1 MASAEFVSPK
11 GTIENLKASGFST
24 ENCLSEFIDNSMHR
38 VKAAA
43 KTIRFKLIGD
53 NTLIVVD
60 DGIGMTCDLLTGS
73 RTLNQCSDATD
84 EGQGCRGIGM
94 KAAEVTLTEA
104 VEPVVVLS
112 KTADGPINSIVTNY
126 AEIIRTDKAPNF
138 LAQEASR
145 RHEDLFIRHAINQE
159 HGTMLI
165 LKLTPRKY
173 AEVVDL
179 LVTTDQLKNLL
190 IQLGMTYCKRLDEGF
205 LIQFQQP
212 DESLLTVAP
221 IDPLSW
227 TRNLD
232 TNRGRMQERSVEV
245 WENPTT
251 NAVQTFFESDKG
263 MVYLVG
269 ERPIKEIPD
278 AYPPANFLK
287 VGTAMMRSVFTDDWI
302 ALQGDVFDFKGQKG
316 ELEVGLSGLRFLRN
330 DKFIHQIPIPKPTS
344 GDTARYPYV
353 TNSRHSISFCTALDK
368 YFSVQINKSKADNI
382 HWNVLKTVKYLARS
396 FSERLYNAY
405 KAEKEAAMIAEIR
418 RKEADRKAKEEQ
430 EQKEQKEREERE
442 KEKRAIKA
450 AKLKAQREEEE
461 RLRKIREAQEADRK
475 QQQAEEQARK
485 QAEKAEQERIERE
498 RIAAELEQQ
507 RLAAAAKLAAEEQHL
522 FNIGYNV
529 AMVDDKVVLHISNQG
544 TLKGTRVLDG
554 PINMIDTFRHMLL
567 RCSDA
572 KAAKE
577 LMGAVCKCIGV

>member
-11 GTIENLKASGFST
+11 GTIENLMVSGFST
-24 ENCLSEFIDNSMHR
+24 ANYLSEFIDNSMHR

-43 KTIRFKLIGD
+43 TTIRFKLQAD
-53 NTLIVVD
+53 NTLIAVD

-73 RTLNQCSDATD
+73 RTLNQRSDATD

-94 KAAEVTLTEA
+94 KAAEVGLTEA

-112 KTADGPINSIVTNY
+112 KTTDGPINSIITNY

-173 AEVVDL
+173 AEVADL

-190 IQLGMTYCKRLDEGF
+190 IQLGITYYTRLNQGF

-212 DESLLTVAP
+212 DETLLTVAP

-232 TNRGRMQERSVEV
+232 TNRERMQERHVEV
-245 WENPTT
+245 WENPVT

-263 MVYLVG
+263 MVYVTG

-278 AYPPANFLK
+278 AYPPAGFLK
-287 VGTAMMRSVFTDDWI
+287 VGTFMMRSVFTDEWE
-302 ALQGDVFDFKGQKG
+302 ALQGDIFDYKDQKG
-316 ELEVGLSGLRFLRN
+316 KLHEGLSGLRFLRN
-330 DKFIHQIPIPKPTS
+330 DKFIHYIPIPKPTT
-344 GDTARYPYV
+344 GDHMMRKYV
-353 TNSRHSISFCTALDK
+353 TDSRYSISFSTVLDK
-368 YFSVQINKSKADNI
+368 YFDIQINKSKADNI
-382 HWNVLKTVKYLARS
+382 HWNVLKTVRYLAKS
-396 FSERLYNAY
+396 FSDGQYSVF
-405 KAEKEAAMIAEIR
+405 KADKEVALTAEIR
-418 RKEADRKAKEEQ
+418 RKEAERKAQEEQ
-430 EQKEQKEREERE
+430 EQKEQNEREERE
-442 KEKRAIKA
+442 KERRAIKA

-461 RLRKIREAQEADRK
+461 RLRKIKEAEESDRRR
-475 QQQAEEQARK
+475 QQAEEDARK
-485 QAEKAEQERIERE
+485 EAEEVERRRQEAEQ
-498 RIAAELEQQ
+498 
-507 RLAAAAKLAAEEQHL
+507 AAAKKAAEEQHL
-522 FNIGYNV
+522 LTIGYNV
-529 AMVDDKVVLHISNQG
+529 ANVDNRVVLHISNQG
-544 TLKGTRVLDG
+544 TLKGTRVLDA
-554 PINMIDTFRHMLL
+554 PISMVEGIHHMLL

-572 KAAKE
+572 AAATK
-577 LMGAVCKCIGV
+577 LMDAICKCIGVK